1 MTAGWVG
8 EPVMI
13 RNPWLG
19 VATIVAA
26 GIAFA
31 APAFAADRVHAAKTP
46 PAPADTV
53 FVDGAVYT
61 ADAARSW
68 ATAVVVRGDR
78 IVYVGDDATARSY
91 VGKGTRLIEL
101 AGRMLL
107 PGFQD
112 SHVHPA
118 LAPNPA
124 TQLDVGGLK
133 TGNEI
138 VERIRQHA
146 LAHPGRPWVV
156 GTGWAEAAFLPSG
169 QPTRAALDAAVPDRP
184 AFLTNNSQH
193 MGWANSRAL
202 ALAGIDA
209 NTPDPANGRI
219 ERDGAGQPTGV
230 LQEAAMELLQR
241 VIPAPTVEEQGENLL
256 ASMREMQRHGI
267 TAYQD
272 AAARPAF
279 IEAYAALA
287 KADRIEMRVR
297 ICQWFDPAGEDAAQV
312 QAAIRWREVFAATKV
327 DAGCVKIVLD
337 GAYGSHTVALQ
348 EPYSDEPGKFGTGKL
363 FVDAER
369 LRRVV
374 TMLDAAGFQ
383 AHIHTL
389 GDGAARTALD
399 AVAAARKTNGPR
411 DTRHTL
417 AHLALID
424 DADLRRFRELGV
436 VANMSPVW
444 NRGDPWETVFAPK
457 LFGPERSAN
466 LYRTR
471 SLLDAGA
478 MLVWGSDWPVT
489 GVDALDGIETATTR
503 RYPGGK
509 TPEGIDD
516 VSWIPGQRVTLP
528 EAITA
533 YTAAG
538 AYLLH
543 AEHERGTITAGKLAD
558 LIVLSGN
565 LFAVPPLAIHA
576 LQVDL
581 TLIGGKPVF
590 ERPR

>member
-1 MTAGWVG
+1 
-8 EPVMI
+8 
-13 RNPWLG
+13 
-19 VATIVAA
+19 
-26 GIAFA
+26 
-31 APAFAADRVHAAKTP
+31 
-46 PAPADTV
+46 
-53 FVDGAVYT
+53 
-61 ADAARSW
+61 
-68 ATAVVVRGDR
+68 
-78 IVYVGDDATARSY
+78 
-91 VGKGTRLIEL
+91 
-101 AGRMLL
+101 
-107 PGFQD
+107 
-112 SHVHPA
+112 
-118 LAPNPA
+118 
-124 TQLDVGGLK
+124 
-133 TGNEI
+133 
-138 VERIRQHA
+138 
-146 LAHPGRPWVV
+146 
-156 GTGWAEAAFLPSG
+156 
-169 QPTRAALDAAVPDRP
+169 
-184 AFLTNNSQH
+184 
-193 MGWANSRAL
+193 
-202 ALAGIDA
+202 
-209 NTPDPANGRI
+209 
-219 ERDGAGQPTGV
+219 
-230 LQEAAMELLQR
+230 MELLRQ
-241 VIPAPTVEEQGENLL
+241 VIPPLTVEEQGENLL
-256 ASMREMQRHGI
+256 ASMREMQRNGI
-267 TAYQD
+267 TAYED

-287 KADRIEMRVR
+287 KAGRIDMRVR
-297 ICQWFDPAGEDAAQV
+297 ICQWFDPAGADEAQV
-312 QAAIRWREVFAATKV
+312 HTAIRWREVFAKTKV

-348 EPYSDEPGKFGTGKL
+348 EPYSDEPEKFGTGKL
-363 FVDAER
+363 FVDSER
-369 LRRVV
+369 LRGVV

-383 AHIHTL
+383 VHIHTL
-389 GDGAARTALD
+389 GDGAVRTALD
-399 AVAAARKTNGPR
+399 AIAAARKANGPR
-411 DTRHTL
+411 DARHTL

-478 MLVWGSDWPVT
+478 VLVWGSDWPVT

-516 VSWIPGQRVTLP
+516 VAWIPAQRLTLP

-538 AYLLH
+538 AYLLQ

-576 LQVDL
+576 LEVDL

-590 ERPR
+590 ERSR

>member
-1 MTAGWVG
+1 LL
-8 EPVMI
+8 VM
-13 RNPWLG
+13 
-19 VATIVAA
+19 VAA
-26 GIAFA
+26 LAPMGDRARAQAEAFA
-31 APAFAADRVHAAKTP
+31 

-53 FVDGAVYT
+53 FVKGAVYT

-68 ATAVVVRGDR
+68 ATAVAVQGQH
-78 IVYVGDDATARSY
+78 IVYVGDDPTARRY
-91 VGKGTRLIEL
+91 VGKATRVIDL

-124 TQLDVGGLK
+124 TQLDVSGLA
-133 TGNEI
+133 TEHAI
-138 VERIRQHA
+138 IERIRQHA
-146 LAHPGRPWVV
+146 RANADKPWIV
-156 GTGWAEAAFLPSG
+156 GTGWAESAFLPSG
-169 QPTRAALDAAVPDRP
+169 QPTRAALDAAAPDRP

-219 ERDGAGQPTGV
+219 ERDAAGQPTGV
-230 LQEAAMELLQR
+230 LQETAMDLLR
-241 VIPAPTVEEQGENLL
+241 HVIPPPTVEEQGENLL

-267 TAYQD
+267 TAFAE

-287 KADRIEMRVR
+287 KADRIDMRVR
-297 ICQWFDPAGEDAAQV
+297 ICQWFDHAGDDAAQV
-312 QAAIRWREVFAATKV
+312 QDAIRWRETFAPTKV

-348 EPYSDEPGKFGTGKL
+348 EPYHDEPEKFGKGKL
-363 FVDAER
+363 FVDAAR
-369 LRRVV
+369 LNRVV
-374 TMLDAAGFQ
+374 TQLDAAGFQ
-383 AHIHTL
+383 VHIHTL
-389 GDGAARTALD
+389 GDGAVRAAFD
-399 AVAAARKTNGPR
+399 AFEAARKANGPR
-411 DTRHTL
+411 DARHTL

-436 VANMSPVW
+436 IANMSPVW

-457 LFGPERSAN
+457 MFGPERSAK

-478 MLVWGSDWPVT
+478 VLVWGSDWPVT
-489 GVDALDGIETATTR
+489 GVDALDGIETAITR

-509 TPEGIDD
+509 TPEGADD
-516 VSWIPGQRVTLP
+516 VSWIAEQRVTVP
-528 EAITA
+528 EALTA

-543 AEHERGTITAGKLAD
+543 AEQQRGTITAGKLAD

-565 LFAVPPLAIHA
+565 PFAVPPLAIHA
-576 LQVDL
+576 LEVDL
-581 TLIGGKPVF
+581 TMIGGNVVF
-590 ERPR
+590 ERAR

>member
-1 MTAGWVG
+1 
-8 EPVMI
+8 MI
-13 RNPWLG
+13 RMPRLR
-19 VATIVAA
+19 VATIIAA
-26 GIAFA
+26 AIAFV
-31 APAFAADRVHAAKTP
+31 APAFAADAVYVSKRPTT
-46 PAPADTV
+46 PADTV
-53 FVDGAVYT
+53 FVQGAVYT

-68 ATAVVVRGDR
+68 ATAVAVRGDR

-91 VGKGTRLIEL
+91 IGKDSRVIEL

-107 PGFQD
+107 PGFTD

-124 TQLDVGGLK
+124 TQLDVGGLA
-133 TGNEI
+133 TEGEI

-146 LAHPGRPWVV
+146 RAHPGKPWIV

-209 NTPDPANGRI
+209 ETPDPANGRI
-219 ERDGAGQPTGV
+219 ERDAAGQPTGV
-230 LQEAAMELLQR
+230 LQEAAMELLR
-241 VIPAPTVEEQGENLL
+241 HVIPAPTVEDQGEDLL
-256 ASMREMQRHGI
+256 ASMREMQRNGI
-267 TAYQD
+267 TAYAD

-287 KADRIEMRVR
+287 RADRIDMRVR
-297 ICQWFDPAGEDAAQV
+297 ICQWFDPARADEAQV
-312 QAAIRWREVFAATKV
+312 QDAIRWRQTFAPTKV

-348 EPYSDEPGKFGTGKL
+348 EPYSDEPEKFGTGKL
-363 FVDAER
+363 FVDPQR

-374 TMLDAAGFQ
+374 ARLDAAGFQ
-383 AHIHTL
+383 VHIHTL
-389 GDGAARTALD
+389 GDAAVRTALD
-399 AVAAARKTNGPR
+399 AFEFARKANGPR
-411 DTRHTL
+411 DARHTL

-424 DADLRRFRELGV
+424 EPDLRRFRELGV
-436 VANMSPVW
+436 IANMAPAW

-457 LFGPERSAN
+457 LFGPQRSAR

-478 MLVWGSDWPVT
+478 VLVWGSDWPVT

-509 TPEGIDD
+509 TPEGADD
-516 VSWIPGQRVTLP
+516 VAWIPGQRVTLP

-543 AEHERGTITAGKLAD
+543 ADQQRGTISTGKLAD
-558 LIVLSGN
+558 LVVLSGN

-576 LQVDL
+576 LDVDL
-581 TLIGGKPVF
+581 TMIGGRVVF
-590 ERPR
+590 ERTR

>member
-1 MTAGWVG
+1 MT
-8 EPVMI
+8 I
-13 RNPWLG
+13 RRTWLA
-19 VATIVAA
+19 VVAA
-26 GIAFA
+26 VA
-31 APAFAADRVHAAKTP
+31 ATMPGVSPVRVAVAAQAETSA

-53 FVDGAVYT
+53 FVNGAVYT

-68 ATAVVVRGDR
+68 ATAVAVRGPH
-78 IVYVGDDATARSY
+78 IVAVGDDATLRAY
-91 VGKGTRLIEL
+91 VGKSTRVIDL

-124 TQLDVGGLK
+124 TQLDVGGLQ
-133 TGNEI
+133 TEREI
-138 VERIRQHA
+138 IEQIRRHA
-146 LAHPGRPWVV
+146 AARPAQPWIV

-209 NTPDPANGRI
+209 KTPDPANGRI
-219 ERDGAGQPTGV
+219 ERDAAGQPTGV
-230 LQEAAMELLQR
+230 LQEAAMDLLR
-241 VIPAPTVEEQGENLL
+241 HVIPPPSVEEQGENLL
-256 ASMREMQRHGI
+256 ASMREMQRNGI
-267 TAYQD
+267 TAYAD

-279 IEAYAALA
+279 IAAYAALA
-287 KADRIEMRVR
+287 KAGRIDMRVR
-297 ICQWFDPAGEDAAQV
+297 ICQYFDPAGEDEPQV
-312 QAAIRWREVFAATKV
+312 QGAIRWRDTFAQTQV

-348 EPYSDEPGKFGTGKL
+348 EPYHDEPEKFGTGKL
-363 FVDAER
+363 FLEPQR

-374 TMLDAAGFQ
+374 TQLDAAGFQ
-383 AHIHTL
+383 VHIHTL
-389 GDGAARTALD
+389 GDGAVRAALD
-399 AVAAARKTNGPR
+399 AFEAARQANGPR
-411 DTRHTL
+411 DARHTL

-436 VANMSPVW
+436 IANMSPVW
-444 NRGDPWETVFAPK
+444 NRPDPWETVFAPK
-457 LFGPERSAN
+457 MFGPERSAK

-471 SLLDAGA
+471 SLLDAGVV
-478 MLVWGSDWPVT
+478 LVWGSDWPVT

-503 RYPGGK
+503 RYPGGR
-509 TPEGIDD
+509 TPEGVEDA
-516 VSWIPGQRVTLP
+516 SWIPEQRVTLP
-528 EAITA
+528 EALTA

-543 AEHERGTITAGKLAD
+543 AEQQRGTITAGKLAD

-565 LFAVPPLAIHA
+565 PFVVPPLAIHA
-576 LQVDL
+576 LEVDL
-581 TLIGGKPVF
+581 TMIGGKPVF
-590 ERPR
+590 ERVR

>member
-1 MTAGWVG
+1 M
-8 EPVMI
+8 M
-13 RNPWLG
+13 RNTWLAAAAIIG
-19 VATIVAA
+19 A
-26 GIAFA
+26 GIAPGPGATLA
-31 APAFAADRVHAAKTP
+31 AGARTTP
-46 PAPADTV
+46 PAAADTV
-53 FVDGAVYT
+53 FVNGAVYT

-68 ATAVVVRGDR
+68 ATAVAVRGDR
-78 IVYVGDDATARSY
+78 IVYVGDDATARNY
-91 VGKGTRLIEL
+91 IGKGTRVIEL

-124 TQLDVGGLK
+124 TQLDVGGLE
-133 TGNEI
+133 TEAEI

-146 LAHPGRPWVV
+146 LAHPGKPWVV

-202 ALAGIDA
+202 ALAGVDA

-219 ERDGAGQPTGV
+219 ERDASGQPTGV
-230 LQEAAMELLQR
+230 LQEAAMELLR
-241 VIPAPTVEEQGENLL
+241 HVIPPLTVAEQGENLL

-267 TAYQD
+267 TAYAD

-287 KADRIEMRVR
+287 GAGRIDMRVR
-297 ICQWFDPAGEDAAQV
+297 ICQWFDPAGADEAQV
-312 QAAIRWREVFAATKV
+312 QAAIRWREVFARTSV

-348 EPYSDEPGKFGTGKL
+348 EPYSDEPEKFGTGKL
-363 FVDAER
+363 FVEAER

-383 AHIHTL
+383 LHIHTL
-389 GDGAARTALD
+389 GDGAVRTALD
-399 AVAAARKTNGPR
+399 AIAAARKANGPR
-411 DTRHTL
+411 DARHTL

-436 VANMSPVW
+436 LANMSPVW

-478 MLVWGSDWPVT
+478 VLVWGSDWPVT

-509 TPEGIDD
+509 TPEGADD
-516 VSWIPGQRVTLP
+516 VAWIPAQRVTLP

-543 AEHERGTITAGKLAD
+543 AEHERGTIAAGKLAD

-565 LFAVPPLAIHA
+565 PFAVPPLAIHA
-576 LQVDL
+576 LEVDL

-590 ERPR
+590 ARPR

>member
-1 MTAGWVG
+1 
-8 EPVMI
+8 
-13 RNPWLG
+13 
-19 VATIVAA
+19 
-26 GIAFA
+26 
-31 APAFAADRVHAAKTP
+31 
-46 PAPADTV
+46 
-53 FVDGAVYT
+53 
-61 ADAARSW
+61 
-68 ATAVVVRGDR
+68 
-78 IVYVGDDATARSY
+78 
-91 VGKGTRLIEL
+91 
-101 AGRMLL
+101 
-107 PGFQD
+107 
-112 SHVHPA
+112 
-118 LAPNPA
+118 
-124 TQLDVGGLK
+124 
-133 TGNEI
+133 
-138 VERIRQHA
+138 
-146 LAHPGRPWVV
+146 
-156 GTGWAEAAFLPSG
+156 
-169 QPTRAALDAAVPDRP
+169 
-184 AFLTNNSQH
+184 
-193 MGWANSRAL
+193 
-202 ALAGIDA
+202 
-209 NTPDPANGRI
+209 
-219 ERDGAGQPTGV
+219 
-230 LQEAAMELLQR
+230 
-241 VIPAPTVEEQGENLL
+241 
-256 ASMREMQRHGI
+256 MQRNGI
-267 TAYQD
+267 TAYED

-287 KADRIEMRVR
+287 KAGRIDMRVR
-297 ICQWFDPAGEDAAQV
+297 ICQWFDPAGDDAAQV
-312 QAAIRWREVFAATKV
+312 QAASRWREAFADTKV

-348 EPYSDEPGKFGTGKL
+348 EPYSDEPEKFGTGKL

-374 TMLDAAGFQ
+374 TLLDAAGFQ
-383 AHIHTL
+383 VHIHAL
-389 GDGAARTALD
+389 GDGAVRTALD
-399 AVAAARKTNGPR
+399 AIAAARKANGPR
-411 DTRHTL
+411 DARHTL

-436 VANMSPVW
+436 IANMSPVW

-478 MLVWGSDWPVT
+478 VLVWGSDWPVT

-565 LFAVPPLAIHA
+565 LFAVAPLAIHA
-576 LQVDL
+576 VEVDL
-581 TLIGGKPVF
+581 TMIGGRPVF